1 MLTVLVC
8 LGKAINMTSDNVTIN
23 SNNFSVDKYG
33 NINASGG
40 TIGGYTLSSTKFL
53 NNYNGIYNYNDYDLR
68 TATSVAMEWLYPTS
82 PILSVDDYDNNG
94 EIDSGDFLHIRKII
108 NGQETNTKNVSGKFE
123 INADNPKEFIT
134 VTTEGSK
141 AVSIGAEGIDANIVN
156 TENLMCGYI
165 SGNYLYGVLAN
176 GHTGQLTCA
185 RQTSSGGQYS
195 TTTTKI
201 TPDGIITPVVTQTSK
216 KEDKKNFEKFENAL
230 DLIKNIDIYKYN
242 LKEEQDEDKKHIGF
256 VIGDN
261 YNYSEDVTSKNN
273 DGVDIYSFVSL
284 CCQAIKEQQEEITLL
299 KEEIKIL
306 KEGGR

>member
-1 MLTVLVC
+1 MLIVLVYH
-8 LGKAINMTSDNVTIN
+8 GKEINMTSDNVTIS

-68 TATSVAMEWLYPTS
+68 TATSVNMEWIYPTS
-82 PILSVDDYDNNG
+82 PILAVDDYDNTG
-94 EIDSGDFLHIRKII
+94 EIDGADLLHIQKIL
-108 NGQETNTKNVSGKFE
+108 NGQETNTKTVLGKFE

-141 AVSIGAEGIDANIVN
+141 SVSIGAEGIDANIVN
-156 TENLMCGYI
+156 TENLMCGYK
-165 SGNYLYGVLAN
+165 SGNYFYGVLAN

-185 RQTSSGGQYS
+185 RQISGGNNS
-195 TTTTKI
+195 TTTTKV
-201 TPDGIITPVVTQTSK
+201 TPDGIITPTVTQTSK
-216 KEDKKNFEKFENAL
+216 KEEKKNFEKFENAL
-230 DLIKNIDIYKYN
+230 NIIKDIDIYKYN
-242 LKEEQDEDKKHIGF
+242 LKEEQDGNKKHIGF
-256 VIGDN
+256 VIGN
-261 YNYSEDVTSKNN
+261 EYNYSEEVTSKDN

-284 CCQAIKEQQEEITLL
+284 CCQAIKEQQEEIDLL
-299 KEEIKIL
+299 KEEIRLL